1 MPGHST
7 AGAGQ
12 SAITTTAVAESSVST
27 TVTSNGPA
35 VSSQGIHIEKLTDI
49 VTMDLINLDLEGTT
63 RDAVVDE
70 MIGALE
76 RTGAVSSASDFKQ
89 AILAREE
96 EGSTG
101 IGMNIAI
108 PHGKSEA
115 VLKPSVVFG
124 IKQGGVDWNSADGSE
139 AKLIFMIAVPR
150 NSKENAHLKVL
161 QMLSRK
167 LMDDHFREAL
177 LAVTT
182 KEEAYQLLDQVH

>member
-7 AGAGQ
+7 TGAGQ

-150 NSKENAHLKVL
+150 NNKENAHLKVL